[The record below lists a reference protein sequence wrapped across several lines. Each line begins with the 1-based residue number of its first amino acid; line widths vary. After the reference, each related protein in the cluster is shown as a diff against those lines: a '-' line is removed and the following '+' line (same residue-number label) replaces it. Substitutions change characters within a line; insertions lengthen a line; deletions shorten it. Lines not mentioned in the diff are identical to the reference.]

1 VEAFQNKRVVI
12 GVTGSIAAY
21 KTCDLVFTLRK
32 ADAHPVV
39 VMTEA
44 AERLVTAETF
54 RALSG
59 EPAHVRMWD
68 HPQSA
73 MPHITLLEDADLVI
87 VAPATANFLAK
98 LAHGIADD
106 LLSTLMLTAACP
118 VVVAPAMNVEMWNHA
133 SVQRNAAQVRADGVH
148 LIEPVS
154 GELACRVEGKGKMA
168 PIETILETARRL
180 LYP

>member
-1 VEAFQNKRVVI
+1 MEAFQNKRIVI

-32 ADAHPVV
+32 ADARPAVV
-39 VMTEA
+39 LTEA
-44 AERLVTAETF
+44 AARLVTAETF

-59 EPAHVRMWD
+59 EPAHVNMWD

-73 MPHITLLEDADLVI
+73 MPHIALVEDADLVI

-106 LLSTLMLTAACP
+106 LLSTLMLTATCP

-133 SVQRNAAQVRADGVH
+133 SVQRNVERVQADGVH
-148 LIEPVS
+148 LVEPVA

-168 PIETILETARRL
+168 PVETILETARGL
-180 LYP
+180 LSP